1 MANSLDVDPRLRTVT
16 EIIATLSIYSDQF
29 PELKELVSALHVV
42 ENYVG
47 WRDFSNKFDPS
58 NCDKIL
64 STCDFLWQSLK
75 LLEIS
80 YKKKHRN
87 SLFLQSDLDDYKST
101 AVMLRDLCRFDL
113 PEMGMENTKY
123 DANLEF
129 FFHCSNQKMHIFS
142 DS

>member
-1 MANSLDVDPRLRTVT
+1 MANSLDVNPRLRTVT

-29 PELKELVSALHVV
+29 PEIKVLVSALKVV
-42 ENYVG
+42 ENLVG
-47 WRDFSNKFDPS
+47 ARDSNKIDPS

-80 YKKKHRN
+80 YEKKHRN

-101 AVMLRDLCRFDL
+101 AVMLRDLCGSSRNR
-113 PEMGMENTKY
+113 MRKR
-123 DANLEF
+123 
-129 FFHCSNQKMHIFS
+129 KV
-142 DS
+142 